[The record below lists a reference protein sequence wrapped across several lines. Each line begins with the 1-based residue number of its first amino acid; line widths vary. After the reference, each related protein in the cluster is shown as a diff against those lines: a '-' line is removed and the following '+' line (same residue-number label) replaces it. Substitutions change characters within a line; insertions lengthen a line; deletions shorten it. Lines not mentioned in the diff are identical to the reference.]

1 MITGKQ
7 TGLVTVFGGNG
18 FVGRH
23 IVQRLAHAGHRV
35 RVACRD
41 PEAANFLKTM
51 GEPGQIITLKANIT
65 REDEVARA
73 VQGAEWVINCVGI
86 LASLSRNSFA
96 NVHEA
101 GAGNVARAAKAAG
114 AKALLHVS
122 ALGADTDAKADYA
135 QSKARGEQAVLEA
148 FPEATL
154 FRPSIVVG
162 PEDSF
167 FNMFAAISRWS
178 PVIPIIGCPIM
189 PKFKMRPG
197 EDTQWRFPTFE
208 FCDFGGT
215 RFQPVYVGDLA
226 DAVMQAL
233 TRPDAQGQIYEIT
246 GPKVYTFRRLMEL
259 LLREI
264 GRNRMIVPYPIPL
277 AYVTAFFAE
286 MLPGKPFTRD
296 QVHMLKSGNVLT
308 GKHKTIQDLDI
319 QPRGIESVLPSY
331 LRAYR
336 PPSKR
341 RLREKEA

>member
-1 MITGKQ
+1 MAN

-35 RVACRD
+35 RIACRD
-41 PEAANFLKTM
+41 PEAANFLKPL
-51 GEPGQIITLKANIT
+51 GDPGQIVAVKANVA
-65 REDEVARA
+65 REAEVARA
-73 VQGAEWVINCVGI
+73 VEGAEWVINCVGI
-86 LASLSRNSFA
+86 LTSLGRNSFA
-96 NVHEA
+96 NVHET
-101 GAGNVARAAKAAG
+101 GAGIVARAAKSAG
-114 AKALLHVS
+114 AKAFLHIS
-122 ALGADTDAKADYA
+122 ALGADEASKSVYA
-135 QSKARGEQAVLEA
+135 QSKARGEKAVLEA
-148 FPEATL
+148 FPEATI

-162 PEDSF
+162 PEDGF
-167 FNMFAAISRWS
+167 FNMFATISRWS

-233 TRPDAQGQIYEIT
+233 NGGNAQGKIYEIT

-259 LLREI
+259 LLRET
-264 GRNRMIVPYPIPL
+264 GRSRMIVPYPIPL

-286 MLPGKPFTRD
+286 MIPGKPFTRD
-296 QVHMLKSGNVLT
+296 QVHMLKTGNVLS
-308 GKHKTIQDLDI
+308 GKHNTLLDLDI
-319 QPRGIESVLPSY
+319 RPRGIESILPSY

-341 RLREKEA
+341 RLREREA